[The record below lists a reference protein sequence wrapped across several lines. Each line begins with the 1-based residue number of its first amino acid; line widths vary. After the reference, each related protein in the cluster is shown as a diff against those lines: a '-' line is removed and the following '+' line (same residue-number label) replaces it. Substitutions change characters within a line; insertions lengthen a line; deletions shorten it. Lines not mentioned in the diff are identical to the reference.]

1 MSLVILHCINTMIIY
16 TINIII
22 QILIFDSQLIL
33 TINNLINGQCA
44 SVPKLCDNNV
54 ESFQAFR
61 YFVSNWSE
69 ATLKT
74 FNTVRFLCLKWSFWW
89 GLIMFN
95 LSYTI
100 SQTIATRKYKA
111 PIVKICIQS
120 AWSSTWKFL
129 NLTRTRLQPDSPSR
143 F

>member
-54 ESFQAFR
+54 ILYLQCMYE
-61 YFVSNWSE
+61 
-69 ATLKT
+69 
-74 FNTVRFLCLKWSFWW
+74 
-89 GLIMFN
+89 
-95 LSYTI
+95 TI
-100 SQTIATRKYKA
+100 KN
-111 PIVKICIQS
+111 C
-120 AWSSTWKFL
+120 
-129 NLTRTRLQPDSPSR
+129 
-143 F
+143 